1 MTRFLYIFILIGAAA
16 FYLLFADNLSYIL
29 LIALLILPV
38 ILLLQLMISALFLRC
53 SVKAEQMTAFK
64 GEPCEIAIRITN
76 NSVFPLCGARLRI
89 RSVCYPSET
98 VKITNVVVP
107 IPALRT
113 STVTLGFGSEHCC
126 RTEIT
131 VENIK
136 IYDLLRL
143 FSARVCKRK
152 LHCSLFIIP
161 KLREHYMDE
170 ARELAARS
178 ADTSY
183 TDSENFR
190 ERGNGIPGDLCG
202 FRDFLPGDRLSL
214 MHYKLSAR
222 FDKDIVKILSVSGAA
237 RFLLTADLSSASP
250 DERDSALEQLM
261 SVAYYLC
268 GENAEVY
275 IAAPPQS
282 ELFGL
287 SVLSGTDT
295 GENFAIRLS
304 GGSDY
309 FAAAK
314 VLCGANTPASEARRD
329 FICCDLSHNEQ

>member
-16 FYLLFADNLSYIL
+16 FYLLFADNLSFIL

-38 ILLLQLMISALFLRC
+38 IMLLQLIISALFLRC
-53 SVKAEQMTAFK
+53 SVKAEQITAFR
-64 GEPCEIAIRITN
+64 GEPCEIAFRITN

-89 RSVCYPSET
+89 RSVCHPSET

-107 IPALRT
+107 VPALQT
-113 STVTLGFGSEHCC
+113 STVTLGFGSEHCS
-126 RTEIT
+126 RVDIT

-136 IYDLLRL
+136 LYDLLRL
-143 FSARVCKRK
+143 FSARVCKRR
-152 LHCSLFIIP
+152 LHCSLFVIP

-178 ADTSY
+178 ADSAY
-183 TDSENFR
+183 TDSDNFR
-190 ERGNGIPGDLCG
+190 ERGNGIPGDVCG

-222 FDKDIVKILSVSGAA
+222 FDRDIVKILSVNGAA
-237 RFLLTADLSSASP
+237 RFLLTADLSSDSP
-250 DERDSALEQLM
+250 DERDGVLERLM

-275 IAAPPQS
+275 IAAPS
-282 ELFGL
+282 GKDTFGL
-287 SVLSGTDT
+287 PVLSGT
-295 GENFAIRLS
+295 GNEELFAIKLCS
-304 GGSDY
+304 GSDY

-314 VLCGANTPASEARRD
+314 ALCGANIPAAENHRD
-329 FICCDLSHNEQ
+329 FICCDLSQN